1 MFVFWYFMDDG
12 AKITNF
18 LQLLN
23 DQELKWA
30 QAALKA
36 NLIITY
42 LEFLMKVPALRLLRI
57 AVKPQTR

>member
-1 MFVFWYFMDDG
+1 MDDG